1 MFVCEWVY
9 FCEVSEGEEG
19 EEGRKTERD
28 GRGRERVR
36 KTRSTKA
43 SGCERHGDTWRERGG
58 GKGCVNEYGHSD

>member
-9 FCEVSEGEEG
+9 FCEVNEGEEG

-28 GRGRERVR
+28 GRGRVRVR
-36 KTRSTKA
+36 NTRSTKA

-58 GKGCVNEYGHSD
+58 RKGCVNE

>member
-28 GRGRERVR
+28 GRGRVRVR
-36 KTRSTKA
+36 NTRSTKA
-43 SGCERHGDTWRERGG
+43 SGRERDMETHGG
-58 GKGCVNEYGHSD
+58 NEVAENAV